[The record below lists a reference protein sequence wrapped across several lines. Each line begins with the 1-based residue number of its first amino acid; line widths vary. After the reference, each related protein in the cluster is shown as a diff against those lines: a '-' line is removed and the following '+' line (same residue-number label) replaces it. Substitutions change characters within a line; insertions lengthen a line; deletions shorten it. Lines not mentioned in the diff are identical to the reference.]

1 MGDFLNWPARGRPFK
16 NWTAVQASAAIRS
29 RHLWETAEPVL
40 QPWSQPEPVPES
52 FPTGCLPLDSY
63 SSVNQLLSYGTY
75 SAKWVRRFVGV
86 NDPEGRLPRL
96 AGGLASARV
105 ISRLS

>member
-1 MGDFLNWPARGRPFK
+1 MKNYGLSSVHNNTNRSSDATVQFLKSRPKEQGF
-16 NWTAVQASAAIRS
+16 IRALF
-29 RHLWETAEPVL
+29 R
-40 QPWSQPEPVPES
+40 

-86 NDPEGRLPRL
+86 NDPEGRLPCL
-96 AGGLASARV
+96 AGGLTSARV
-105 ISRLS
+105 IFPG